1 MIANREE
8 KKAVINP
15 AKRGRNG
22 NAENWFTA
30 LKNSTK
36 AANEIEGIPRRNEN
50 LAASFLFHPDKRAIE
65 IVAPERDTPGKIA
78 KAWAIPIYKLF
89 WYLWLFKLINLL
101 VEISAKSIIKDI
113 NIDTKAIER
122 FERKNESENPGTN
135 SFIIPPIK
143 TIGIVPI
150 KIDLFNLLNRNEYLG
165 FLEFVFLKLKILFLK
180 YQNIAKTLP
189 ICMIAETEEP
199 GSLIPKN
206 RDRIFKVYFLWNNS
220 RFNRVY
226 SCK

>member
-1 MIANREE
+1 MANREE

-22 NAENWFTA
+22 NAEYWFTV

-65 IVAPERDTPGKIA
+65 IVAPERDTPGTIA
-78 KAWAIPIYKLF
+78 KACAIPIYKLF
-89 WYLWLFKLINLL
+89 GYVWLFKLIDFL

-113 NIDTKAIER
+113 NIDTKAIEK

-165 FLEFVFLKLKILFLK
+165 FLEFVFLKLEILFLK
-180 YQNIAKTLP
+180 YQNIARTLP

-199 GSLIPKN
+199 GSSIPNN
-206 RDRIFKVYFLWNNS
+206 RDMIFKWAVLLTGINS
-220 RFNRVY
+220 V
-226 SCK
+226 KPWIIP

>member
-1 MIANREE
+1 MANREE

-22 NAENWFTA
+22 NSENWFTA

-65 IVAPERDTPGKIA
+65 IVAPERDTPGTIA

-89 WYLWLFKLINLL
+89 GYLWLFKLIDFL
-101 VEISAKSIIKDI
+101 VEISAKSITKDI
-113 NIDTKAIER
+113 NIDTKAIEK

-150 KIDLFNLLNRNEYLG
+150 KIDLYNLLDKNKFFSFIE
-165 FLEFVFLKLKILFLK
+165 FLLLKLKILFLK
-180 YQNIAKTLP
+180 YQSIAKTLP
-189 ICMIAETEEP
+189 ICIIAETEEP
-199 GSLIPKN
+199 GSLIPNN
-206 RDRIFKVYFLWNNS
+206 REIIFKCAVLLTGINS
-220 RFNRVY
+220 V
-226 SCK
+226 KPWIIP

>member
-1 MIANREE
+1 MANREE

-36 AANEIEGIPRRNEN
+36 AAKEIEGIPRRNEN

-65 IVAPERDTPGKIA
+65 IVAPERDTPGTIA

-89 WYLWLFKLINLL
+89 EYLWLFKLIDFL

-113 NIDTKAIER
+113 NIDTKAIEK

-150 KIDLFNLLNRNEYLG
+150 KIDLFNLLNRNEYFG
-165 FLEFVFLKLKILFLK
+165 FLEFVFWKLKILFLK

-189 ICMIAETEEP
+189 ICMIAETDEP

-206 RDRIFKVYFLWNNS
+206 RDRIFKWAVLLTGINS
-220 RFNRVY
+220 V
-226 SCK
+226 KPWIVP

>member
-1 MIANREE
+1 MANKDE

-15 AKRGRNG
+15 AKSGRNG

-65 IVAPERDTPGKIA
+65 IVAPERDTPGTIA

-89 WYLWLFKLINLL
+89 GYLWLFKLIDFL

-113 NIDTKAIER
+113 NIDTKAIEK

-150 KIDLFNLLNRNEYLG
+150 KIDLYNLLDKNEFFSFIE
-165 FLEFVFLKLKILFLK
+165 FLLLKLKILFLK
-180 YQNIAKTLP
+180 YQIIAKTLP

-199 GSLIPKN
+199 GSLIPNN
-206 RDRIFKVYFLWNNS
+206 REIIFKCAVLLTGINS
-220 RFNRVY
+220 V
-226 SCK
+226 KPWIIP

>member
-1 MIANREE
+1 MANKEE
-8 KKAVINP
+8 KKVVINP
-15 AKRGRNG
+15 TKRGKNG
-22 NAENWFTA
+22 NVEDWFTA
-30 LKNSTK
+30 LKNSTI
-36 AANEIEGIPRRNEN
+36 AANEIAGTPRRNEN

-78 KAWAIPIYKLF
+78 KAWAMPIYKLF
-89 WYLWLFKLINLL
+89 RYVWLFKLIDFL

-113 NIDTKAIER
+113 NKDTKAIER

-165 FLEFVFLKLKILFLK
+165 FLEFVFLKLEILFLK

-189 ICMIAETEEP
+189 ICIIAETEEP
-199 GSLIPKN
+199 GSSIPKN
-206 RDRIFKVYFLWNNS
+206 RDMIFKWAVLLTGINS
-220 RFNRVY
+220 V
-226 SCK
+226 KPWIIP

>member
-1 MIANREE
+1 MANREE
-8 KKAVINP
+8 KNVVINP

-22 NAENWFTA
+22 NVENWFSE

-50 LAASFLFHPDKRAIE
+50 LAASLLFHPDKRAIE
-65 IVAPERDTPGKIA
+65 IVAPERDTPGTIA

-89 WYLWLFKLINLL
+89 GYLWLFKLIDFL

-113 NIDTKAIER
+113 NIDTKAIEK

-135 SFIIPPIK
+135 SFIVPPIK

-150 KIDLFNLLNRNEYLG
+150 KIDLYNLLDKNEFFSLIE
-165 FLEFVFLKLKILFLK
+165 FLLLKLKILFLK
-180 YQNIAKTLP
+180 YQIIAKTLP
-189 ICMIAETEEP
+189 ICMIAEKEEP
-199 GSLIPKN
+199 GSLIPNN
-206 RDRIFKVYFLWNNS
+206 REIIFKCAVLLTGINS
-220 RFNRVY
+220 V
-226 SCK
+226 KPWIIP